1 MSHKESKIS
10 HSLRIEEEEVR
21 IEEGDDEVMIRRS
34 ERNKSKEKK
43 NYKEMNN
50 GQKIMTEGTTEVSKH
65 VMSHEHKEGD
75 IIIKAVTYDEI
86 WLKRGIREA
95 IEIKKRKPD
104 LNLDEGRYYL
114 PRIYDNLWKEDNVV
128 QKTDKERSAIS
139 NGHSS
144 DDDVQIRH

>member
-1 MSHKESKIS
+1 M
-10 HSLRIEEEEVR
+10 RIEEEEVR
-21 IEEGDDEVMIRRS
+21 IEEEDDEVIRRS

-65 VMSHEHKEGD
+65 VMSQEHKEGD
-75 IIIKAVTYDEI
+75 VIITALTYDEN
-86 WLKRGIREA
+86 WWKRGIREA

-114 PRIYDNLWKEDNVV
+114 PRIYDNLWKEDKVV
-128 QKTDKERSAIS
+128 QKTDNERSAIS

-144 DDDVQIRH
+144 EDDVQIRH